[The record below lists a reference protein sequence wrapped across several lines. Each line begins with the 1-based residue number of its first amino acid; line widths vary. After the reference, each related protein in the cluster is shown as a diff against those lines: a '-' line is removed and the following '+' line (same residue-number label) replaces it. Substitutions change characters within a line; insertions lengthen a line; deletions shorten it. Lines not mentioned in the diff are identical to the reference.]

1 MDFRF
6 GLFGAAILAASF
18 SQAAVRLG
26 SPFSNGMVLQR
37 ERPVPVWGKAD
48 PGEKVSVSFGGQTL
62 HATAD
67 AKGAWRVT
75 LQPMKACAT
84 PQSLR
89 VEPGAVEVKDVLV
102 GEVWLASGQSN
113 MAFRFNNTNPR
124 TKEKNG
130 PLLAQITVRPN
141 IRYATV
147 KLESSEVELD
157 EAAVSWNAFTPK
169 FLSGGAPSAV
179 ATYFAIYL
187 HDAINVPVGIIGCA
201 WGGTNIDAWIPH
213 TPETA
218 KEAKAPRKPV
228 CRPGFIYRGSVAPL
242 KPFAMR
248 GVIWYQG
255 ESDANEAWKYE
266 SRMKLMYDLWGR
278 KFENEGFPF
287 LFAQLAPYEYNFEK
301 SKRDLV
307 SLQLAQAQ
315 FAAKEPNAHMA
326 VVNDVGNLWDI
337 HPNDKNPVG
346 MRLAALALKHT
357 YGFKDVKADAP
368 VAVEAK
374 GLPGGEVE
382 ISFDNGQCLYV
393 YNENRS
399 AEAGFEVAGEDGVF
413 HPASIRKIDRTGKI
427 LTAPGTVTV
436 CSGNVKKP
444 VRVRYLFKSPWYG
457 ALRNGSGIPAG
468 PFELAVSGAND
479 AAEGQSKT
487 AFNVDKAWQLKA
499 PLRKVV
505 ENVPGFLWI
514 EAENF
519 ASYGGW
525 ILDTQF
531 AHKMGSRYLLAPGV
545 GIPVSNAITTVD
557 VAAGGKYRLW
567 VRCKDWVPEHHPG
580 RFALEI
586 GGKRVASQFGAS
598 GKDGWIWEDGG
609 TVELESGECK
619 IALVDL
625 SGYYARCDAI
635 VLTRD
640 LGWKPEADAD
650 RLADQ
655 RAKMSGT
662 PEGIADGGTYD
673 VVVVGGGAGGVPAA
687 IAAARGGAKVA
698 IVQDRP
704 VYGGNISSELGVLL
718 NGASVHKG
726 YREGGII
733 EEAALDKAKEA
744 KGGELSF
751 SRVFA
756 RMIAAEKNITESLNE
771 RVYAVEQNADG
782 TITAVLSRNTLT
794 GGRKRIRGKL
804 FVDATGDGWVG
815 YFAGAKFMFGREG
828 VKDYDE
834 TCAPEV
840 PDLTTMSG
848 CLLGGYGKP
857 KWEKLDRE
865 EGYET
870 PVWAKILPD
879 GFYRKAKDLNFKWW
893 LEHPGDIDDCKDPEF
908 ARDTLLRIFFDYWGW
923 MKNKCPNEEVRKLA
937 AYHRLVSLP
946 YMNGRREG
954 MRLKGDHVYTEH
966 DALKATLFE
975 DRIGHTGWSLD
986 THNPKGVMDAK
997 GGGFWIRHPR
1007 LPQPASIP
1015 YRILYSENIPNMFM
1029 AGRNVSCTHV
1039 ALGTLRVAAT
1049 CAVMGQA
1056 VGTAAAGCIRTGLT
1070 PREYGK
1076 KHIKELQRQLVKDDQ
1091 YIIGMKDEDPAN
1103 LAAKG
1108 TVTATSTD
1116 KGSPAANAI
1125 DGFSRTLPN
1134 EASRSWISD
1143 PKANLPQSVDVA
1155 FASPAEI
1162 SEVRVVFDSDFYI
1175 YPKWVKHTVPSTL
1188 AKDYT
1193 IEVLGENGKWEKVAD
1208 VKGNAKR
1215 MAVHAF
1221 PVRTA
1226 KAVRVTVSGTW
1237 GDPSARVFE
1246 VKCYR

>member
-6 GLFGAAILAASF
+6 GLLGAAVLVASL

-113 MAFRFNNTNPR
+113 MAFRFTNSNPR
-124 TKEKNG
+124 SKEKNG
-130 PLLAQITVRPN
+130 VLLAQITTRPL
-141 IRYATV
+141 IRYAN
-147 KLESSEVELD
+147 VEKKSVEEERD
-157 EAAVSWNAFTPK
+157 FTKVEWKAFTPH
-169 FLSGGAPSAV
+169 FLLHGGPSAV
-179 ATYFAIYL
+179 ASYFALYL
-187 HDAINVPVGIIGCA
+187 HDAINVPVGIVGCA

-213 TPETA
+213 TAESAKNA
-218 KEAKAPRKPV
+218 KEPRKPV

-242 KPFAMR
+242 KPFSMR

-255 ESDANEAWKYE
+255 ESDSSEAEKYE
-266 SRMKLMYDLWGR
+266 VRMKMMYDSWGR
-278 KFENEGFPF
+278 LFENEKWPF
-287 LFAQLAPYEYNFEK
+287 LFAQLAPYEYHIEK

-307 SLQLAQAQ
+307 ALQLAQAS
-315 FAAKEPNAHMA
+315 FAENEPNVYMTT
-326 VVNDVGNLWDI
+326 VNDIGNLWDI
-337 HPNDKNPVG
+337 HPNDKGPVG
-346 MRLAALALKHT
+346 MRLAALALQHV
-357 YGFKDVKADAP
+357 YGFKDVEADPP
-368 VAVEAK
+368 VAVSAK
-374 GLPGGEVE
+374 AIEDGKVE
-382 ISFDNGQCLYV
+382 ISFRHGKGLYV

-399 AEAGFEVAGEDGVF
+399 TEIGLEVAGEDGVF
-413 HPASIRKIDRTGKI
+413 HDASIVGIDRKGSISSSSGK
-427 LTAPGTVTV
+427 LVV
-436 CSGNVKKP
+436 CSKQVSTPKT
-444 VRVRYLFKSPWYG
+444 VRYLFKSPWYG
-457 ALRNGSGIPAG
+457 ALRNRSGIPAG
-468 PFELAVSGAND
+468 PFQLKV
-479 AAEGQSKT
+479 EGVPKV
-487 AFNVDKAWQLKA
+487 AFDVDKAWMLKA
-499 PLRKVV
+499 PHREVK
-505 ENVPGFLWI
+505 EHVPGFLWI

-519 ASYGGW
+519 KSYGGW

-531 AHKMGSRYLLAPGV
+531 AHKMGSGYLLAPGV
-545 GIPVSNAITTVD
+545 GIPVSNAITSVD
-557 VAAGGKYRLW
+557 VAKGGKYRLW
-567 VRCKDWVPEHHPG
+567 VRCKDWVPQHHPG
-580 RFALEI
+580 RFTLEI
-586 GGKRVASQFGAS
+586 GGKRISSQFGAS
-598 GKDGWIWEDGG
+598 GRDGWTWEDGG
-609 TVELESGECK
+609 VLELDSGKCKVEL
-619 IALVDL
+619 IDL
-625 SGYYARCDAI
+625 SGYYARCDAV

-640 LGWKPEADAD
+640 LEWKPAEDGKV
-650 RLADQ
+650 LAEL
-655 RAKMSGT
+655 RAKMSGE
-662 PEGIADGGTYD
+662 PEGIADGGAYD
-673 VVVVGGGAGGVPAA
+673 LVVVGGGAGGVPAA
-687 IAAARGGAKVA
+687 IAAARGGARVA

-718 NGASVHKG
+718 NGASYHPG

-744 KGGELSF
+744 RGAALSF

-782 TITAVLSRNTLT
+782 AIAAVLSRNVLT
-794 GGRKRIRGKL
+794 GARKRIRGKL

-828 VKDYDE
+828 VKDYNE
-834 TCAPEV
+834 SCAPDV

-857 KWEKLDRE
+857 KWEKLDGE

-879 GFYRKAKDLNFKWW
+879 GFCRQAKDLNFKWW
-893 LEHPGDIDDCKDPEF
+893 LEHPGDIDDCKDPEL

-923 MKNKCPNEEVRKLA
+923 MKNKCPNEDVRKLA
-937 AYHRLVSLP
+937 ACHRLVSLP

-966 DALKATLFE
+966 DALNATLFD
-975 DRIGHTGWSLD
+975 DRIGHTGWPLD

-997 GGGFWIRHPR
+997 GSGFWIKHPR
-1007 LPQPASIP
+1007 LPKPASIP

-1039 ALGTLRVAAT
+1039 GLGTLRVAAT

-1056 VGTAAAGCIRTGLT
+1056 VGTAAAGCIRTGLS

-1076 KHIKELQRQLVKDDQ
+1076 KHMAELQRQLMKDDQ
-1091 YIIGMKDEDPAN
+1091 FILGMKYDDPAN
-1103 LAAKG
+1103 VAVNGKAS
-1108 TVTATSTD
+1108 ATSSRD
-1116 KGSPAANAI
+1116 GSPASNVL
-1125 DGFSRTLPN
+1125 DGYSRTLPKG
-1134 EASRSWISD
+1134 ESRAWISG
-1143 PKANLPQSVDVA
+1143 PEAKLPQSVDVA
-1155 FASPAEI
+1155 FASPEHVG
-1162 SEVRVVFDSDFYI
+1162 EVRIVFDSDFYI
-1175 YPKWVKHTVPSTL
+1175 SPKWIKHVVPAAL
-1188 AKDYT
+1188 AKEYSLS
-1193 IEVLGENGKWEKVAD
+1193 ILGEDGKWETIAD
-1208 VKGNAKR
+1208 VKDNAKR
-1215 MAVHAF
+1215 IAVHTF
-1221 PVRTA
+1221 PGR
-1226 KAVRVTVSGTW
+1226 KISAVKVTVSGTW
-1237 GDPSARVFE
+1237 GNPSARVFE
-1246 VKCYR
+1246 VRCYR

>member
-1 MDFRF
+1 
-6 GLFGAAILAASF
+6 
-18 SQAAVRLG
+18 
-26 SPFSNGMVLQR
+26 
-37 ERPVPVWGKAD
+37 
-48 PGEKVSVSFGGQTL
+48 
-62 HATAD
+62 
-67 AKGAWRVT
+67 
-75 LQPMKACAT
+75 
-84 PQSLR
+84 
-89 VEPGAVEVKDVLV
+89 
-102 GEVWLASGQSN
+102 
-113 MAFRFNNTNPR
+113 
-124 TKEKNG
+124 
-130 PLLAQITVRPN
+130 
-141 IRYATV
+141 
-147 KLESSEVELD
+147 
-157 EAAVSWNAFTPK
+157 
-169 FLSGGAPSAV
+169 
-179 ATYFAIYL
+179 
-187 HDAINVPVGIIGCA
+187 
-201 WGGTNIDAWIPH
+201 
-213 TPETA
+213 
-218 KEAKAPRKPV
+218 
-228 CRPGFIYRGSVAPL
+228 
-242 KPFAMR
+242 MR
-248 GVIWYQG
+248 
-255 ESDANEAWKYE
+255 NK
-266 SRMKLMYDLWGR
+266 
-278 KFENEGFPF
+278 
-287 LFAQLAPYEYNFEK
+287 
-301 SKRDLV
+301 
-307 SLQLAQAQ
+307 
-315 FAAKEPNAHMA
+315 
-326 VVNDVGNLWDI
+326 
-337 HPNDKNPVG
+337 
-346 MRLAALALKHT
+346 
-357 YGFKDVKADAP
+357 
-368 VAVEAK
+368 
-374 GLPGGEVE
+374 
-382 ISFDNGQCLYV
+382 
-393 YNENRS
+393 
-399 AEAGFEVAGEDGVF
+399 
-413 HPASIRKIDRTGKI
+413 
-427 LTAPGTVTV
+427 
-436 CSGNVKKP
+436 
-444 VRVRYLFKSPWYG
+444 
-457 ALRNGSGIPAG
+457 SGIPAG

-487 AFNVDKAWQLKA
+487 AFNVDEAWQLKA

-505 ENVPGFLWI
+505 ENVPGFLWV

-531 AHKMGSRYLLAPGV
+531 AHKMGSGYLLAPGV

-640 LGWKPEADAD
+640 LRWKPEADAD

-771 RVYAVEQNADG
+771 RVYAVEQDANRA
-782 TITAVLSRNTLT
+782 ITAVLCRNQLT
-794 GGRKRIRGKL
+794 GTRKRIRGKL

-937 AYHRLVSLP
+937 ACHRLVSLP

-997 GGGFWIRHPR
+997 GSGFWIRHPR

-1070 PREYGK
+1070 PREYGR

-1108 TVTATSTD
+1108 TATATSTD

-1125 DGFSRTLPN
+1125 DGFSRTLPK